1 MEQTA
6 SLLNILTYK
15 LPGIVTRPLFI
26 EYNNRLREIDNILAW
41 EESCYRALVDYQ
53 TVVELLLA
61 LSLFY
66 RHVLGHIQG
75 ATSFYKTV
83 NSRNGRDKESAIKVG
98 KYVLDKVQQNHLLAA
113 VITFN
118 EIQTKYQLYSGFYEF
133 SETSQFLK
141 NCKNLLNIGEYEE
154 DDTI

>member
-15 LPGIVTRPLFI
+15 LPGIVTRPLFM
-26 EYNNRLREIDNILAW
+26 EYNNRLREINNILAW
-41 EESCYRALVDYQ
+41 EESSYRVLGDYQ
-53 TVVELLLA
+53 TVVESLLA
-61 LSLFY
+61 MSLFY

-83 NSRNGRDKESAIKVG
+83 NSRNGRDNESAVKVG
-98 KYVLDKVQQNHLLAA
+98 RYILDKTQQNYLLAA
-113 VITFN
+113 VISFN
-118 EIQTKYQLYSGFYEF
+118 EIQVKYQLYPTFYEF

-141 NCKNLLNIGEYEE
+141 NCKNLLNIGEHEE
-154 DDTI
+154 DDPI

>member
-15 LPGIVTRPLFI
+15 LPGIVTLPLFM
-26 EYNNRLREIDNILAW
+26 EYNNRLREINNILAW
-41 EESCYRALVDYQ
+41 EESSYRVLGDYQ
-53 TVVELLLA
+53 TVVESLLA
-61 LSLFY
+61 MSLFY

-83 NSRNGRDKESAIKVG
+83 NSRNGRDNESAVKLGRYI
-98 KYVLDKVQQNHLLAA
+98 LDKTQQNYLLAA
-113 VITFN
+113 VISFN
-118 EIQTKYQLYSGFYEF
+118 EIQVKYQLYPTFYEF

-141 NCKNLLNIGEYEE
+141 NCINLLNIGEHEE
-154 DDTI
+154 DDPI

>member
-15 LPGIVTRPLFI
+15 LPGIVTRPLFM
-26 EYNNRLREIDNILAW
+26 EYNNRLREINNILAW
-41 EESCYRALVDYQ
+41 EESSYRVLGDYQ
-53 TVVELLLA
+53 TVVESLLA
-61 LSLFY
+61 MSLFY

-83 NSRNGRDKESAIKVG
+83 NSRNGRDNESAVKLGRYI
-98 KYVLDKVQQNHLLAA
+98 LDKTQQNYLLAA
-113 VITFN
+113 VISFN
-118 EIQTKYQLYSGFYEF
+118 EIQVKYQLYPTFYEF

-141 NCKNLLNIGEYEE
+141 NCINLLNIGEHEE
-154 DDTI
+154 DDPI